1 VIASLEWLIG
11 QVDNS
16 LTDTIT
22 DVNLPAVGLLATSGV
37 IGLIFIVRWMIK
49 FQREFTNF
57 YIDENNKLRLR
68 IDDLEKEAIAKDDK
82 ISAAGRELL
91 KYERESDTRIRA
103 CEKTIDLH
111 EITIADM
118 QRRLGE

>member
-1 VIASLEWLIG
+1 MIASLEWLIG